1 MIIKRMFWLPALFV
15 AGALIFACNTNDPG
29 EKEQENKNE
38 QGTEDDST
46 PKPGTYTFVMPDYTV
61 KASNTSYGKTTWA
74 PGDKIYIHGNYN
86 PSSVT
91 ITLEQSNISSDGK
104 TATVNLEKVPSTGAS
119 PDILYAAYP
128 AESVEISSPFCES
141 TTRYIPSDKMLMT
154 AFLGKD
160 NNFQFQHITGA
171 IAFSVSQPCDSFVVV
186 GNASEELM
194 FDFLVT
200 DVTSTKEL
208 FFSDA
213 GESHRFYN
221 GQVENGG
228 GVAYLSARTQFT
240 KGFNLYLKV
249 GDNYPKVFRYTSEV
263 TVARGTV
270 LDLGDIT
277 SSLENYDGPAPVE
290 PAMPVI
296 GTYTKIPVNV
306 EELSGICLTA
316 EKDALWAVGDQGQL
330 AKVSFDGKVTNIH
343 NFNNDLEAVTL
354 HPETGDLYLA
364 AEGSQK
370 VYKSSS
376 PYTSYKQ
383 IFSVKEAV
391 DGNYGNS
398 GLEGITYYK
407 DNMLYVGSQVGA
419 NLWLYTTEGEQLS
432 MISLKTVA
440 RGIFEV
446 AGLCYDPVTDWLWVT
461 DSETHRLYVFSGDAT
476 TLLKSYRVPYC
487 GNNES
492 VCVDHANG
500 CVWVGDDDDS
510 NPALFRIE
518 FSGLSPEE

>member
-1 MIIKRMFWLPALFV
+1 
-15 AGALIFACNTNDPG
+15 
-29 EKEQENKNE
+29 
-38 QGTEDDST
+38 
-46 PKPGTYTFVMPDYTV
+46 
-61 KASNTSYGKTTWA
+61 
-74 PGDKIYIHGNYN
+74 
-86 PSSVT
+86 
-91 ITLEQSNISSDGK
+91 
-104 TATVNLEKVPSTGAS
+104 
-119 PDILYAAYP
+119 
-128 AESVEISSPFCES
+128 
-141 TTRYIPSDKMLMT
+141 
-154 AFLGKD
+154 
-160 NNFQFQHITGA
+160 
-171 IAFSVSQPCDSFVVV
+171 
-186 GNASEELM
+186 
-194 FDFLVT
+194 
-200 DVTSTKEL
+200 
-208 FFSDA
+208 
-213 GESHRFYN
+213 
-221 GQVENGG
+221 
-228 GVAYLSARTQFT
+228 
-240 KGFNLYLKV
+240 
-249 GDNYPKVFRYTSEV
+249 
-263 TVARGTV
+263 
-270 LDLGDIT
+270 
-277 SSLENYDGPAPVE
+277 
-290 PAMPVI
+290 MPVI
-296 GTYTKIPVNV
+296 GAYTKIPVKV

-407 DNMLYVGSQVGA
+407 DNKLYVGSQVGA

-446 AGLCYDPVTDWLWVT
+446 AGLCYDPVRDWLWVT